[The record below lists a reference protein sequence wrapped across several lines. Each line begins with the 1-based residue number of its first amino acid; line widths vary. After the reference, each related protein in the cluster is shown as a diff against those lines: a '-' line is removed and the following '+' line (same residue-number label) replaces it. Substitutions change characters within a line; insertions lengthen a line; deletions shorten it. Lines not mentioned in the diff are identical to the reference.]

1 MSGDSTREVISIKKY
16 PNRRFY
22 DATRSR
28 HVTLQEVHDLIIAG
42 HDVCVTDSRTGD
54 DITNLVLT
62 QILLE
67 KDQPKLDLF
76 PASILHMMIR
86 TNRNALRATFERFYS
101 PFLNLMATSQKQMD
115 NYLRK
120 AMHGQMLTP
129 MDWAR
134 EMMHVFSGAKT
145 QENGAGVSP
154 PEPSDDAE
162 IEELR
167 EQLTALKRRLDSLSA
182 DREAADREH
191 TQ

>member
-1 MSGDSTREVISIKKY
+1 MSADQQREVIQIKKY

-28 HVTLQEVHDLIIAG
+28 HVTLQEVHDLVIAG

-76 PASILHMMIR
+76 PSAILHMMIR
-86 TNRNALRATFERFYS
+86 TNRNVLRASFERFYS
-101 PFLNLMATSQKQMD
+101 PFLTLMATSQKQMD
-115 NYLRK
+115 SYLRK
-120 AMHGQMLTP
+120 AMHGQMMTP
-129 MDWAR
+129 LDWAR
-134 EMMHVFSGAKT
+134 DMMQAFAGGRAH
-145 QENGAGVSP
+145 ENGTQNSA
-154 PEPSDDAE
+154 PEPSDEAE

-167 EQLTALKRRLDSLSA
+167 EQLTALKKRLDGLSA
-182 DREAADREH
+182 EREASEG
-191 TQ
+191 